1 LIDQSPIAFDDVIF
15 RDLTAAHATE
25 LAEQCLYGSGTTGQ
39 VLGVL
44 GTPNIQS
51 IPVSSLDVP
60 GIARR
65 SRTSSTW
72 STPPGSCRRTAS

>member
-1 LIDQSPIAFDDVIF
+1 LDK
-15 RDLTAAHATE
+15 
-25 LAEQCLYGSGTTGQ
+25 QCLYGSGTTGQ

-60 GIARR
+60 GIVEI
-65 SRTSSTW
+65 TGF
-72 STPPGSCRRTAS
+72 TPPTW